1 MMDMITKQSKVIEDI
16 FSDSLTRQST
26 SLRCTGTKGRQALMA
41 EESTGDVPCA
51 QITPNDPG
59 DNIASFGAENKSST
73 SEPTGADNNYS
84 PSTEHEEPE
93 LPGEEVAKTRCERT
107 IERYHESRGDVGA
120 QEESRIRLVRT
131 KYDDDLAVWK
141 KAEKNG
147 IDGGI

>member
-1 MMDMITKQSKVIEDI
+1 VIEDI

-73 SEPTGADNNYS
+73 SEPTGVNNNYS

-107 IERYHESRGDVGA
+107 IERDT
-120 QEESRIRLVRT
+120 EE
-131 KYDDDLAVWK
+131 
-141 KAEKNG
+141 
-147 IDGGI
+147 GGERRN